1 MMLIEALNEATHVR
15 AFEFLGEIDIHV
27 DIGHRLLTT
36 VRLIQNGDGIAD
48 ILDTHLVDADVAV
61 IPGVLDVFESLLC
74 RLRW

>member
-1 MMLIEALNEATHVR
+1 MMLIEDLNEATHVG

-61 IPGVLDVFESLLC
+61 IPGVLDVSESLIC